1 MAASLSS
8 VPRSRDNIEKQ
19 DQEMFSAA
27 GREWE
32 REREGAA
39 FRGRWNAPALRRG
52 SKRHRSQK
60 PFFLRCL
67 RMDYRLSS
75 IVLINLSSDTSQPY
89 RRRSVEC
96 CRLKNATHIPPR
108 PIFCVP
114 GLYRT
119 LQVYTAPVF
128 TKCYFKTFIVH
139 AALLLF
145 IWELI
150 LSFGA
155 TGKPQS
161 IESNSIHRSE
171 WSNDSAAPSWLLA
184 GWGI

>member
-8 VPRSRDNIEKQ
+8 VLRSRDHIEKQ

-27 GREWE
+27 GREREWE
-32 REREGAA
+32 RAA

-67 RMDYRLSS
+67 RMDYRLSG
-75 IVLINLSSDTSQPY
+75 IVLIKLSSDTSQPY
-89 RRRSVEC
+89 RCRRSVEC
-96 CRLKNATHIPPR
+96 SCRLKNATHIPPR

-139 AALLLF
+139 AAHLLF

-155 TGKPQS
+155 TRKPQS